1 MSLPAAT
8 CPTDWSGYWQAAA
21 IFFTGIAAVLAAW
34 WVGNGQNKIN
44 LLERRYDFIK
54 EMSVQLYS
62 SLNDHDRQT
71 DFKLILRNAD
81 MAQLIF
87 RHDDIEALMTIVD
100 EVQDL
105 NGMKHIRDQ
114 AMDLDGANNF
124 EQSNKAITDKQA
136 QIEADLKSVIKR
148 LKRHAE
154 VTF

>member
-1 MSLPAAT
+1 
-8 CPTDWSGYWQAAA
+8 
-21 IFFTGIAAVLAAW
+21 
-34 WVGNGQNKIN
+34 
-44 LLERRYDFIK
+44 
-54 EMSVQLYS
+54 
-62 SLNDHDRQT
+62 
-71 DFKLILRNAD
+71 
-81 MAQLIF
+81 
-87 RHDDIEALMTIVD
+87 MTIVD

-124 EQSNKAITDKQA
+124 VQSNKAITDKQA